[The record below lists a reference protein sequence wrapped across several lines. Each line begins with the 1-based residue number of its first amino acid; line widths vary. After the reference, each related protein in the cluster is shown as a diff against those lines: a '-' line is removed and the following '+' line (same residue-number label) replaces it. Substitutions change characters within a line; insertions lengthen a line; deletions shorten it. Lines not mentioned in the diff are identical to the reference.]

1 MADGISATL
10 QSNLLQLSDLIYQ
23 QDGTIDQ
30 KKPGVGEE
38 GNRIF
43 QKNKSIEELGNK
55 VLEEISKESPNI
67 SSSSK
72 QYLEKISA
80 AISVRDWDKIPPP
93 SKLQAALKEL
103 SEVRSAVQS
112 AMPSATVDIY
122 ALFRVLMEHKRTQKL
137 GLAELSIQDSAQAIK
152 LSSAQFDQ
160 QAVTNKWQL
169 GSDLATAGI
178 QTLAATGQGISS
190 ARSIKQNVSLLKE
203 NEANIRQVGDIQK
216 FKNDR
221 ANAIAEQEQLDSDI
235 KLAGQKIAHLTAAN
249 PNDPQLFK
257 LNQARTTLINKRDDA
272 QNIIKQHTAIINQY
286 DSTVQIDSA
295 RIRSKTEI
303 ATYNDQ
309 IRSAVING
317 TKGVL
322 DMANSVVKFAGSNA
336 KLDADRLDSAKN
348 LTDKSSSALLEAS
361 RNAGDDLKSFMQTLS
376 GIEQS
381 LSSSMSNSLRA

>member
-1 MADGISATL
+1 
-10 QSNLLQLSDLIYQ
+10 
-23 QDGTIDQ
+23 
-30 KKPGVGEE
+30 
-38 GNRIF
+38 
-43 QKNKSIEELGNK
+43 
-55 VLEEISKESPNI
+55 
-67 SSSSK
+67 
-72 QYLEKISA
+72 
-80 AISVRDWDKIPPP
+80 
-93 SKLQAALKEL
+93 
-103 SEVRSAVQS
+103 
-112 AMPSATVDIY
+112 
-122 ALFRVLMEHKRTQKL
+122 MEHKRTQKL

-160 QAVTNKWQL
+160 QAVANKWQL

-221 ANAIAEQEQLDSDI
+221 ANAITEQEQLDSDI

-249 PNDPQLFK
+249 PNDQQLFK

-272 QNIIKQHTAIINQY
+272 QNIIKQNTAIINQY
-286 DSTVQIDSA
+286 DSAVQIDSA